1 MERSLKMPKDQNK
14 PVNDIAACVET
25 ARMVAVGLERSG
37 QTEKRIFAA
46 FQGLAGD
53 LQTGFL
59 AYVIWRS
66 RFQA

>member
-1 MERSLKMPKDQNK
+1 MKTQKDQNK

-25 ARMVAVGLERSG
+25 ARIVAVGLEHSG
-37 QTEKRIFAA
+37 QTESRIFAA
-46 FQGLAGD
+46 FHSLAGD
-53 LQTGFL
+53 FQTSFL

>member
-1 MERSLKMPKDQNK
+1 MKMPNDQNK

-25 ARMVAVGLERSG
+25 ARIVAVGLEHSG
-37 QTEKRIFAA
+37 QMESKIFAA
-46 FQGLAGD
+46 FQSLAGD
-53 LQTGFL
+53 IQTGFL